1 MIDDLVALPFK
12 VTFQVSMKQQHFDLR
27 PSATFNNDV
36 DFFSS
41 NESKG
46 KKINDYFKWMIGS
59 WLMID
64 AHCAPLIS

>member
-12 VTFQVSMKQQHFDLR
+12 VTFQVSMKQQHLELR

-41 NESKG
+41 KESKG
-46 KKINDYFKWMIGS
+46 KKSMTILSG
-59 WLMID
+59 
-64 AHCAPLIS
+64 